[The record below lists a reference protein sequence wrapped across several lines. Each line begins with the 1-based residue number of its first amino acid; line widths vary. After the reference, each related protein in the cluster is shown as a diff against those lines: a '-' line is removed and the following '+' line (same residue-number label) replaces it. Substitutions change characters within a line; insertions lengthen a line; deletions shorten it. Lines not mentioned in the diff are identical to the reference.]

1 MVTTMEQEREEDV
14 PVDLRAPVK
23 IGFAKKI
30 TYRRRKAGDALWL
43 FLTKNVPFLRLF
55 YETKDTEAFVNIGLW
70 FMQKILRFN
79 SEAYWPMHFTSH
91 IIMPKNVL
99 VGIGS
104 APGLSPGCY
113 IQARGQLY
121 IGNYVGIGPNVGIMA
136 GTHHLHDLRI
146 PKNGVTRIG
155 DYCWIGM
162 NSVIMP
168 NTVLGDFTIVQAG
181 SVVKD
186 SFPEGYCVIG
196 GNPAALIKKFPPQ
209 SHHLFER
216 YKNEYE
222 YNGFIPARKF
232 AKWRE
237 ENLWI

>member
-1 MVTTMEQEREEDV
+1 MASGKGGAKAEKK
-14 PVDLRAPVK
+14 PPVK
-23 IGFAKKI
+23 LSLWKKL
-30 TYRRRKAGDALWL
+30 TYRRQMWGDDLWL
-43 FLTKNVPFLRLF
+43 FLTKNVSFLRIF
-55 YETKDTEAFVNIGLW
+55 YETKETEAFVEFRLW
-70 FMQKILRFN
+70 FMQKILGFN
-79 SEAYWPMHFTSH
+79 RRAYWPMHYTSTV
-91 IIMPKNVL
+91 IMPKNVL

-113 IQARGQLY
+113 IQARGRLY
-121 IGNYVGIGPNVGIMA
+121 IGNYVGIGPNVGVMA

-146 PKNGVTRIG
+146 PRNGATRIG

-186 SFPEGYCVIG
+186 SFAEGYCVIA
-196 GNPAALIKKFPPQ
+196 GNPAKIIKQFSPE
-209 SHHLFER
+209 SRHLFER
-216 YKNEYE
+216 YRAEYE

-232 AKWRE
+232 EKWRRD
-237 ENLWI
+237 NIWI